1 MTGAGAK
8 IPRNCVLFH
17 TPLESPDLQEG
28 LCKNGFNGNRPSL
41 WVLQVITLPF
51 HANKSLLKIQH
62 KKNPSPLIVNSIS
75 SRMLLYEL
83 FSGAFFMDVALAQL
97 EC

>member
-8 IPRNCVLFH
+8 TPRSCVLFH

-51 HANKSLLKIQH
+51 RANKSLLAIQH
-62 KKNPSPLIVNSIS
+62 KKIHRP
-75 SRMLLYEL
+75 
-83 FSGAFFMDVALAQL
+83 
-97 EC
+97 